1 MATATTIERRAT
13 APRVPPLQQ
22 PAERVEARLAAFL
35 REHDDR
41 WQREDPGLGTLHGLL
56 RDFLLGG
63 GKRLRPAFC
72 HWGFVG
78 AGGDPDDDAVVAAGA
93 ALELL
98 HAFALLHD
106 DVMDGSTSRRG
117 SPTVHVTLAARHA
130 ASGWAGE
137 SRRFGDGQAV
147 LVGDLAFAYA
157 DLLLEGLPR
166 ALRAVWQELRVE
178 LTMGQYLDLAGA
190 ARRDRDPVRARR
202 VARFKSGLYTVERPL
217 HLGAALAGRL
227 EELAA
232 TYSAYGGP
240 VGEAF
245 QLRDDLLGVFG
256 DAEVTGKP
264 VGDDLREGKPTLL
277 LALASEACPV
287 PARPLLDRV
296 GCPDLDADE
305 IDDLRTLFDTCGA
318 RRTVET
324 AIERRVE
331 RALAVLDVATIAE
344 DARDALRDL
353 AFLAAWREA

>member
-1 MATATTIERRAT
+1 MPTATTVKIPAKRPHTPVLE
-13 APRVPPLQQ
+13 Q
-22 PAERVEARLAAFL
+22 PARRVEARLAAFL
-35 REHDDR
+35 REHGDC
-41 WQREDPGLGTLHGLL
+41 WGREDPGLGTLHGLL
-56 RDFLLGG
+56 RDFLLAG
-63 GKRLRPAFC
+63 GKRMRPAFC

-78 AGGDPDDDAVVAAGA
+78 AGGDPEDGDVVGVGA

-117 SPTVHVTLAARHA
+117 RPTVHVTLAERHA
-130 ASGWAGE
+130 ACRWAGE
-137 SRRFGDGQAV
+137 SRRYGEGQAV

-157 DLLLEGLPR
+157 DVLVQDLPR
-166 ALRAVWQELRVE
+166 ALRAVWQDLRVE

-217 HLGAALAGRL
+217 HLGAALAGGL

-256 DAEVTGKP
+256 DAGQTGKP
-264 VGDDLREGKPTLL
+264 VGEDLREGKPTLL
-277 LALASEACPV
+277 LALATEACPA
-287 PARPLLDRV
+287 PARTLLDRV
-296 GCPDLDADE
+296 GSPDLGADE

-331 RALAVLDVATIAE
+331 RALAVLDIAPIAD
-344 DARDALRDL
+344 DACDALRDL
-353 AFLAAWREA
+353 ALLAAWREA

>member
-1 MATATTIERRAT
+1 MHTATTLDSPAKS
-13 APRVPPLQQ
+13 PLGPVLEQ
-22 PAERVEARLAAFL
+22 PARRVEARLAAFL

-41 WQREDPGLGTLHGLL
+41 WGREDPGLGGLHGLL
-56 RDFLLGG
+56 RDFVLCG
-63 GKRLRPAFC
+63 GKRMRPAFC
-72 HWGFVG
+72 HWGFLG
-78 AGGDPDDDAVVAAGA
+78 AGGDPGDDDIVDVGA

-106 DVMDGSTSRRG
+106 DVMDGSASRRG
-117 SPTVHVTLAARHA
+117 RPTVHVTLTARHA
-130 ASGWAGE
+130 SSGWAGE
-137 SRRFGDGQAV
+137 SRRFGEGQAV

-157 DLLLEGLPR
+157 DLLLQDLPPTV
-166 ALRAVWQELRVE
+166 RAVWQELRVE

-227 EELAA
+227 EELAG

-256 DAEVTGKP
+256 EAGQIGKP
-264 VGDDLREGKPTLL
+264 VGEDLREGKPTLL
-277 LALASEACPV
+277 LAVATEACPA
-287 PARPLLDRV
+287 PARTLLARV
-296 GCPDLDADE
+296 GSPDLSADE
-305 IDDLRTLFDTCGA
+305 IDDLRTLFDACGA

-331 RALAVLDVATIAE
+331 RASAVLDVAPLPD
-344 DARDALRDL
+344 DASDALREL
-353 AFLAAWREA
+353 AFLAAWRAA